1 MPKTGALGVVA
12 AIRRDVGIEIFGR
25 RRRTDEDESIVIVR
39 AMQDLARDRR
49 EERLGALGL
58 PVIDQES
65 DEMQL
70 DAVPQR
76 IGAAARKARRA
87 KFTFDALD
95 GFSATAVVEVDTI
108 PNDVMDCEP
117 ITRLEIALR
126 CTRTLAKQRVM
137 AVEAFEQHLGDRK
150 RCVFRRKRVR
160 NIESD
165 GGRHRVQTYLAAR
178 AFSICSFN
186 TLIFSLYSSI
196 AAL

>member
-1 MPKTGALGVVA
+1 MPKTGVLRVVT
-12 AIRRDVGIEIFGR
+12 AIRRHVGIEIFGR
-25 RRRTDEDESIVIVR
+25 RRGTDEDESIVIIR

-58 PVIDQES
+58 AMVDQES

-87 KFTFDALD
+87 KFAFDALD
-95 GFSATAVVEVDTI
+95 GLRAAAIVEIDAI
-108 PNDVMDCEP
+108 SNDVMDCEP
-117 ITRLEIALR
+117 IAGLEIAL
-126 CTRTLAKQRVM
+126 CGTSTLAKQRVM
-137 AVEAFEQHLGDRK
+137 AVEAFEQDLGDRK
-150 RCVFRRKRVR
+150 RRVFRRKRVR
-160 NIESD
+160 DIESD
-165 GGRHRVQTYLAAR
+165 GGRHRGQAYLAAR